1 MKTKYFLFLLLAGSI
16 VYPQSA
22 NQSINKLQSKF
33 KSITNFTAN
42 FSQNYYNAQGHE
54 QEKGSGTLTYQR
66 KNKFVVVLKYQLIVS
81 DGETVWNND
90 KRFNRVV
97 ISNLSDDPTTFSLER
112 FIFDYP
118 PLCKIKLVKDDPAY
132 KGEEYV
138 ELTPKD
144 QDMEFKYVRIWM
156 APDGMISKL
165 EVLDLGDIRYSFQFS
180 DIKTNQDLPDS
191 RFIFYPPKGI
201 KIIDLR

>member
-1 MKTKYFLFLLLAGSI
+1 MKTKYFLFLLLTCSI
-16 VYPQSA
+16 VHPQSA
-22 NQSINKLQSKF
+22 NQYIKKLQGKF

-42 FSQNYYNAQGHE
+42 FSQNSFNSQGHE
-54 QEKGSGTLTYQR
+54 QERGSGTLTYQR
-66 KNKFVVVLKYQLIVS
+66 KNKFVVVLKNQLIVS

-118 PLCKIKLVKDDPAY
+118 PLCRIKLVKNDPAF
-132 KGEEYV
+132 KGEEFV
-138 ELTPKD
+138 ELVPKD
-144 QDMEFKYVRIWM
+144 QDMEFKYVRIWIST
-156 APDGMISKL
+156 DGMISRL
-165 EVLDLGDIRYSFQFS
+165 EVLDLGDIRYSFQFT
-180 DIKTNQDLPDS
+180 DMRINQDLPDS
-191 RFIFYPPKGI
+191 RFTFYPPKGI